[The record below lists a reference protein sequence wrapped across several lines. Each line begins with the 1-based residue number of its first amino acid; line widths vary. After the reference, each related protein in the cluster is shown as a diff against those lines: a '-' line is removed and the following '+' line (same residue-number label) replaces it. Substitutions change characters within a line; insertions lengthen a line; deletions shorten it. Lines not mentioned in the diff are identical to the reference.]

1 MPLDHYVSQV
11 HLRKF
16 YAADLNRLLYAVRK
30 KDGFEFTPNSRS
42 ICRLDNGNTNR
53 YLSEPRAIEE
63 FLTTVEPGYDGAIA
77 GLATGNPSHDD
88 VYVISGF
95 IAYVLS
101 CSPAVLRLESYPMR
115 RMIEHVGIAL
125 DEAGELPP
133 MPEGMGGNF
142 ADALQRG
149 SLNVRVD
156 QMYPHAVGV
165 TQIYSRLRA
174 FANSDWLILINQT
187 NCPFL
192 TSDYPVAYGPP
203 DVHPFGYRTFPL
215 SPTLAIKIRTTEQSK
230 VADDEFRFPNL
241 RIGLH
246 EISRREAMEIN
257 QSIVR
262 CAESEVY
269 SSTMSAPLREFIR
282 RNSNYRIENTYDI
295 VGPYHI
301 ASTRVQEHNW
311 GAA

>member
-16 YAADLNRLLYAVRK
+16 YAADLNRIMYAVRK
-30 KDGFEFTPNSRS
+30 RDGFEFTPNSRS
-42 ICRLDNGNTNR
+42 ICRLDDGNTNR

-63 FLTTVEPGYDGAIA
+63 FLTTVEPSYDGAIA
-77 GLATGNPSHDD
+77 GLTTGNPSHDD
-88 VYVISGF
+88 IYVISGF

-115 RMIEHVGIAL
+115 RMIEHVGVAL

-133 MPEGMGGNF
+133 MPESMVSNF

-192 TSDYPVAYGPP
+192 TSDFPVAYGPP
-203 DVHPFGYRTFPL
+203 NAHPFVYRTFPL
-215 SPTLAIKIRTTEQSK
+215 SPTLALRIRTTEQSR
-230 VADDEFRFPNL
+230 VADDEFRFPNI
-241 RIGLH
+241 RVGLH
-246 EISRREAMEIN
+246 ETSRREAIEIN

-269 SSTMSAPLREFIR
+269 SSTMSDPLRGFIR
-282 RNSNYRIENTYDI
+282 RNSNYRIESTYDI